1 MTMLEN
7 NRARTGRCARL
18 PVMVRVQRQRSLT
31 AYRPCYA
38 IHQGTLFP
46 ALNKPLR
53 HRHCCDDDHR
63 NGDEALTTGRIIDEN
78 GTCDRDD
85 DRDDDRE
92 HRCCEQGDDR
102 ERRCCD
108 RDDDRECRCCD
119 RDDWDDWNDGW
130 MGRCCDR
137 DNWDDDWMGR
147 CCDRDDWE
155 GDRCR
160 CCDRD
165 DDDRTGSQ
173 EGDGTDQHQ
182 ATSFALWELRLY
194 LDTHP
199 CDTRALTMLRRL
211 DARTDQPSYAT
222 AFLTEGRR
230 CCREWDRDDDDRDSG
245 EGRRCCWRWVEEP
258 WPWEECLRD
267 CCHGHA

>member
-31 AYRPCYA
+31 AYRPCCA
-38 IHQGTLFP
+38 IRQGTLFP

-53 HRHCCDDDHR
+53 HRHCCDDAHR
-63 NGDEALTTGRIIDEN
+63 NGDEALTTGCIIDEN

-85 DRDDDRE
+85 
-92 HRCCEQGDDR
+92 
-102 ERRCCD
+102 
-108 RDDDRECRCCD
+108 
-119 RDDWDDWNDGW
+119 WDDCDDW
-130 MGRCCDR
+130 MGRCCDQ
-137 DNWDDDWMGR
+137 DDWDDDWMGR

-173 EGDGTDQHQ
+173 EDDGDDDHRRRCCRGSDQHQ

-199 CDTRALTMLRRL
+199 CDARALTMLRHL

-222 AFLTEGRR
+222 AFLTEGTR
-230 CCREWDRDDDDRDSG
+230 CCREWDRNDDDRDSG